1 MNWKK
6 ALRALL
12 NSILLIF
19 FLGGAILFALLLALL
34 SGAIPLYALWPL
46 LAVGG
51 AGLLALILTGSGY
64 LGSTGKRRVKC
75 GFLAVCVLAAAWG
88 GWGAYREHLPT
99 LDDRALLLREYQP
112 FTEGTKAVT
121 LDKPS
126 TLRFDAF
133 TARHLRLDGATA
145 LYPVYAGFVQAVYP
159 EGDYPLSGTVACSN
173 TVGAYQR
180 LLDREVDIIFAA
192 ALSAEQLA
200 AAERAGL
207 TLHMTPIGREAFVFF
222 VNSRNPVTE
231 LTVEEVRSIYS
242 GEITSWRQVGGKS
255 WPIRPF
261 QRAENSGSQ
270 SALQRL
276 MEDVPLLEP
285 ETEDRISAM
294 DGIIRQVASYR
305 NYKNAI
311 GFSFRFYSTEMVSSN
326 DIRLLALNGV
336 APTRETIRNGS
347 YPISS
352 AFYAITA
359 APAGYPPPQETNSD
373 IAAFLEWMLSP
384 QGQSIV
390 EKTGYVA
397 LS

>member
-1 MNWKK
+1 
-6 ALRALL
+6 
-12 NSILLIF
+12 
-19 FLGGAILFALLLALL
+19 
-34 SGAIPLYALWPL
+34 
-46 LAVGG
+46 
-51 AGLLALILTGSGY
+51 
-64 LGSTGKRRVKC
+64 
-75 GFLAVCVLAAAWG
+75 
-88 GWGAYREHLPT
+88 
-99 LDDRALLLREYQP
+99 
-112 FTEGTKAVT
+112 
-121 LDKPS
+121 
-126 TLRFDAF
+126 
-133 TARHLRLDGATA
+133 
-145 LYPVYAGFVQAVYP
+145 
-159 EGDYPLSGTVACSN
+159 
-173 TVGAYQR
+173 
-180 LLDREVDIIFAA
+180 
-192 ALSAEQLA
+192 
-200 AAERAGL
+200 
-207 TLHMTPIGREAFVFF
+207 MTPIGREAFVFF

-231 LTVEEVRSIYS
+231 LTVEEVRGIYS
-242 GEITSWRQVGGKS
+242 GEITNWRQVGGKN

-276 MEDVPLLEP
+276 MGDVPLLEP

-294 DGIIRQVASYR
+294 DGIIRQVSSYR

>member
-75 GFLAVCVLAAAWG
+75 GFLAVCMLAAAWG

-121 LDKPS
+121 LDGPS
-126 TLRFDAF
+126 TLRFDTF

-159 EGDYPLSGTVACSN
+159 ESDYPLSGTVACSN

-192 ALSAEQLA
+192 APSAEQLA

-231 LTVEEVRSIYS
+231 LTVEEVRGIYT

-255 WPIRPF
+255 WHIRPF

-276 MEDVPLLEP
+276 MGDAPLLEP

-336 APTRETIRNGS
+336 APTRETIRDGS

-390 EKTGYVA
+390 EKTGYVS